1 MTSSLPIVNSHDI
14 PARPA
19 EAGDIRFQRRRLGAK
34 AGAQRIGCSLFEVPP
49 GARQM
54 PVHQHGDEEEIFFVL
69 GGSGLA
75 WQDGSACTIGPGDTI
90 VHVAGGKPHTVLAGD
105 EGLELLAFASG
116 SHTHLT
122 WLPRAQVMWAGP
134 RWVPVDV
141 SHPFEA
147 EAAAGALERPE
158 PGERPANVVALDTVE
173 RQEFPGAVVRRVGAA
188 GGSKAS
194 GLNHAVLDAGAF
206 GAPFHCHTLE
216 EELYV
221 VLDGGGTLRL
231 GDDEHPVREGDVIAR
246 PPSTGVAHQLVA
258 GDAGLTF
265 LVYGT
270 REPGDTTYYPELG
283 KVSLRGLGVTLDV
296 GE

>member
-1 MTSSLPIVNSHDI
+1 MTPSPPIVNRHDI
-14 PARPA
+14 PSRPA

-34 AGAQRIGCSLFEVPP
+34 AGAQQIGLSLFEVPP

-69 GGSGLA
+69 GGSGLS
-75 WQDGSACTIGPGDTI
+75 WQDGEACAIGAGDTI
-90 VHVAGGKPHTVLAGD
+90 VHPAGGKPHTLLAGD
-105 EGLELLAFASG
+105 DGLELLAFGSG

-134 RWVPVDV
+134 RWVPVD
-141 SHPFEA
+141 SPHPFEA
-147 EAAAGALERPE
+147 EAVVGPLERPQ
-158 PGERPANVVALDTVE
+158 PGERPANVVALDAVE
-173 RQEFPGAVVRRVGAA
+173 TQEFPGAVVRRVGAA
-188 GGSKAS
+188 GGSKDS

-221 VLDGGGTLRL
+221 VLEGAGTLRL
-231 GDDEHPVREGDVIAR
+231 GDAEHPVREGDVIAR

-258 GDAGLTF
+258 GDASLTF